1 MIKKNR
7 FKFKATVS
15 DRGQIFIPKI
25 VQNYFGIK
33 SRDKVVFEV
42 QDDGNIIFKKK
53 TLKAYIPFG
62 PFLSIG
68 GLIAFF
74 AGNYLVG
81 WYAGLF

>member
-53 TLKAYIPFG
+53 TEVK
-62 PFLSIG
+62 
-68 GLIAFF
+68 
-74 AGNYLVG
+74 
-81 WYAGLF
+81 